1 MPHNMR
7 HMLFFLSSP
16 RPMTRRPPPTAP
28 RQSSGFT
35 LVEVMVVVAILG
47 ILAAI
52 AGPSFGPLIER
63 WRVRQAAEDLQST
76 LYYARS
82 EAIKRGGDVSV
93 NAKDASSW
101 SSGWQVLSGTD
112 VLQNTD
118 APTRVT
124 VSLTDKDDTAILAL
138 TIDRWGQFSGSTPLS
153 FRLMPQDTSS
163 ANAGATALCIGLGG
177 RIKRTKTGDEACS

>member
-1 MPHNMR
+1 MPCV
-7 HMLFFLSSP
+7 LFFQLPPSQCPTLGVRRLS
-16 RPMTRRPPPTAP
+16 R
-28 RQSSGFT
+28 GFT
-35 LVEVMVVVAILG
+35 LMEVMVVVAILG
-47 ILAAI
+47 ILAAL

-82 EAIKRGGDVSV
+82 EAIKRGGDVSIT
-93 NAKDASSW
+93 AKDGSNW

-124 VSLTDKDDTAILAL
+124 ISLPDGNG
-138 TIDRWGQFSGSTPLS
+138 TITLDRWGQLETDSKRIFD
-153 FRLMPQDTSS
+153 FRLMPYGTSS

-177 RIKRTKTGDEACS
+177 RIKRTKTGDETCS